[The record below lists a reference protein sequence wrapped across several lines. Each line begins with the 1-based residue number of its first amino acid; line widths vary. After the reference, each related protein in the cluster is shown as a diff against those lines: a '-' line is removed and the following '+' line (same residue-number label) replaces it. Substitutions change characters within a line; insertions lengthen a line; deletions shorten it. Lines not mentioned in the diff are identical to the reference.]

1 MNTKRYLKDLVESGC
16 GERVTWNGLGGAK
29 LEGVV
34 LHRSMRDY
42 VLVLF
47 DSRDEPT
54 PVSAGEL
61 TRLAPSSQGRRV
73 ADALDC
79 ASAAGVDPF
88 EPYPG

>member
-16 GERVTWNGLGGAK
+16 GERVRWNGMGGAK

-34 LHRSMRDY
+34 LYRSMRDY

-47 DSRDEPT
+47 DTRDEPST
-54 PVSAGEL
+54 VPASEL
-61 TRLAPSSQGRRV
+61 TRLTPTSRGRRV

-79 ASAAGVDPF
+79 ASAVGVDPF
-88 EPYPG
+88 EPYPS